1 MQYARRNR
9 SAQWQ
14 YGENFCFLLDE
25 GLVEEVE
32 RIRRRHRHRQYI
44 IRSTQ
49 LLISLNGPSI
59 KLRVG
64 ICARH
69 RNCNEFAERVCESGR
84 FENHNFI
91 TISTNIARKDGKTRR
106 SQLHVC

>member
-1 MQYARRNR
+1 MAMWRKI
-9 SAQWQ
+9 SD
-14 YGENFCFLLDE
+14 LLDE

-64 ICARH
+64 IFARH
-69 RNCNEFAERVCESGR
+69 RNCNEIAERVCVCER
-84 FENHNFI
+84 VAVLRI
-91 TISTNIARKDGKTRR
+91 TIS
-106 SQLHVC
+106 